1 MRQNAGG
8 IATNIGIHFYDML
21 MWIFGKV
28 QLSTVH
34 LRTPQSA
41 AGLIEL
47 ENARVRWFLSV
58 DENKLP
64 QNIKEMGQK
73 TYRSITV
80 NGKEIEFSKG
90 FTDLHTLSYQGI
102 LDGNGFGLKE
112 ARPSIELVHQI
123 RNADIV
129 LKKECLHPLVGVI

>member
-1 MRQNAGG
+1 
-8 IATNIGIHFYDML
+8 ML
-21 MWIFGKV
+21 IWIFGKV
-28 QLSTVH
+28 QTNIVH
-34 LRTPQSA
+34 VFEPYKA
-41 AGLIEL
+41 AGFLEL

-64 QNIKEMGQK
+64 SNIKELGQK

-102 LDGNGFGLKE
+102 LDGNGFGLKK